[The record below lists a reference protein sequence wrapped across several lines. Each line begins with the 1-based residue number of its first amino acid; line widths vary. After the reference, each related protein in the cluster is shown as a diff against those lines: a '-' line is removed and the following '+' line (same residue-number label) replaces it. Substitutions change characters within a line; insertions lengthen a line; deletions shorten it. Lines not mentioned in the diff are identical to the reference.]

1 MRFPGKRLIFLA
13 VALSLGG
20 CVGRHTLT
28 GEPFR
33 LTAPAL
39 EGALASVRTEAALV
53 EGQLRLG
60 FITDSE
66 RLWFNVISLERQFD
80 GLVAVHVAELD
91 IAHRVR
97 RPRVGSQV
105 VEVLDRQQFAGVLR
119 DVLSFY
125 TPLGPD
131 EGLLLQL
138 SRGALVS
145 WRDVDGNL
153 QLTPWHQL
161 PARVSINQR
170 INDRELAIR
179 VVSLLREMLI
189 HEPDTAPQHLI
200 FTMQQDYPGSVGW
213 IYADIAAAQIYYIL
227 SPFEGDE
234 ITEPTL
240 RVSLKTLNRVVF
252 RSHVLTFVRNP
263 VTTLRR
269 LAGHGQDAVVS
280 MLRRNPASTDN
291 IMPLGDAPAMDLDA
305 WERRLDLRTRTRR
318 YPGRLEFLVGGEAFF
333 PDFIERARQAESDIS
348 IRTYIFDNDEYAL
361 DLANFLRARSEDVR
375 VRVMMDDLGSM
386 LAGLKPPPGGYRPG
400 FQPPGD
406 IASYLSRGSEVKARR
421 VGNPWL
427 TGDHA
432 KLTLIDRD
440 LAYVGGMNYGEEYR
454 YHWQDLMV
462 RVEGR
467 VVWRLRKEFEKS
479 WSHAGPGG
487 DLAYFVQS
495 LRLPRIEP
503 FATEQDEGMV
513 PVRVLLTR
521 TGRQEILQAQLDA
534 IRRASS
540 YIHIITPYFT
550 EPDII
555 NALIQARA
563 RGVDVRVVLP
573 GEGNHSLMNS
583 AHLFTANRFLK
594 NEIRVF
600 VYPGMTHVKA
610 AIYDGWASFG
620 SANFDRLS
628 FKVNQEINLA
638 TSDQETVSRLVA
650 QVFDPHFAESTELTE
665 PLEWTW
671 EDYAASLLSF
681 PF

>member
-1 MRFPGKRLIFLA
+1 MGFSGKPLVI
-13 VALSLGG
+13 LSVVLLLSG
-20 CVGRHTLT
+20 CVGRQTLT

-33 LTAPAL
+33 LTGPAL
-39 EGALASVRTEAALV
+39 ESALASVRTEAVLV
-53 EGQLRLG
+53 DGRLRLG
-60 FITDSE
+60 FITDNE
-66 RLWFNVISLERQFD
+66 RLWFNVTSLERQFD
-80 GLVAVHVAELD
+80 GVVAVHVSELD
-91 IAHRVR
+91 VAQRVR
-97 RPRVGSQV
+97 RPRAGAQP
-105 VEVLDRQQFAGVLR
+105 VEVMDQRQFSEVLR
-119 DVLSFY
+119 DVLGFY
-125 TPLGPD
+125 TPLGPN

-138 SRGALVS
+138 NRGALVS
-145 WRDVDGNL
+145 WRNAEGTL
-153 QLTPWHQL
+153 LLTPWDQL
-161 PARVSINQR
+161 PASVSVDER
-170 INDRELAIR
+170 MNDRALAVR
-179 VVSLLREMLI
+179 VVSLLREMLM
-189 HEPDTAPQHLI
+189 HEPETAPRHLVFTLQQH
-200 FTMQQDYPGSVGW
+200 YPGGVGW
-213 IYADIAAAQIYYIL
+213 IYADVAAAEIYYIL

-234 ITEPTL
+234 IAEPAL

-269 LAGHGQDAVVS
+269 LAGHGQDVVVS
-280 MLRRNPASTDN
+280 MLRRNPVPADE
-291 IMPLGDAPAMDLDA
+291 ILPLNDGPGMDLHA

-318 YPGRLEFLVGGEAFF
+318 YPGKLDFLVGGEAFF
-333 PDFIERARQAESDIS
+333 PDFIERARAAESDIS
-348 IRTYIFDNDEYAL
+348 IRSYIFDNDEYAVS
-361 DLANFLRARSEDVR
+361 LANFLRTRSEDVR

-386 LAGLKPPPGGYRPG
+386 LAGLKAPPGGYRPG
-400 FQPPGD
+400 FQPPSD
-406 IASYLSRGSEVKARR
+406 IASYLSRGSSVKARR

-487 DLAYFVQS
+487 DLAYLMQS
-495 LRLPRIEP
+495 LRLPGIEP
-503 FATEQDEGMV
+503 FAAENDADMV

-521 TGRQEILQAQLDA
+521 TGRQEILRAQLDA
-534 IRRASS
+534 IRRAES

-550 EPDII
+550 DPDII
-555 NALIQARA
+555 NALIEARA

-583 AHLFTANRFLK
+583 AHLFTANRFLD
-594 NEIRVF
+594 NQIRVF
-600 VYPGMTHVKA
+600 IYPGMTHVKA

-638 TSDQETVSRLVA
+638 TSDPETVSRLDNK
-650 QVFDPHFAESTELTE
+650 VFSPHFAQSIELTE